1 MDKLADDENLSWA
14 AYHASCNQ
22 DEARDCSKSLSC
34 LLPLFY
40 EDAKS
45 VAMLRHGM
53 DIVKNA
59 VDFLNPGQV
68 PIITADQPLY
78 ALCKQIQWR
87 WPGCYSEDHFIVM
100 FGGLHIEMNALKVL
114 GDLLDS
120 SGWTGAL
127 TQANIA
133 SSGTADSYLKVSHV
147 TRTRHA
153 HQVTVSSLYILLH
166 KAYTEYSSS
175 QEDEEGLKSLEAWCD
190 ERAKASPQFHFWF
203 TILQLQ
209 LQVLI
214 FVRSLREADFKLYI
228 ESLSQL
234 VPWFF
239 SLDHTNYA
247 RWIPVHLRDMVTLA
261 EKHPAVH
268 QEFLHGNFTVNKTG
282 RAFSNI
288 AIDHAHEQ
296 NNACVKGDGGAVGL
310 TQNPAALRRWMV
322 SGPEIARLINEF
334 QASMEKPEKESD
346 RRHHEQCKSTQMAFF
361 NQVKALS
368 HVIEEMGNPFI
379 DESNDLLV
387 LDTRD
392 IADPLVV
399 NAMRTLKKTG
409 QEQYDTFVTE
419 RLVTQTTPINDPIK
433 RNKFPLFSR
442 PPVREK
448 SRAKHQLSSLKSDC
462 SLFSSLYISCQTR
475 DGDLDQFFTHENQA
489 CPPSLSNMGKL
500 RLGTKSDILSCLEKL
515 VPTLTPTD
523 DSMPDVQPCPSMDT
537 PTVDAVILDGA
548 AIVNMLKPGTAHTFS
563 DYASQIFLP
572 YITTQLQSVQRLD
585 VVWDEYIHGSLK
597 AYTRSTRGKGSR
609 RRVESSNAMPRNWK
623 EFLRNDD
630 NKAELFSFLS
640 LKTASLET
648 ESQIIITHHK
658 EVLCTQPRNT
668 TGLAPCTQEEADTRI
683 FLHVA
688 DAANHGYGK
697 VMIRTVDS
705 DVLVLA
711 IAAVQQLS
719 IDELWLAFASG
730 KSFRYLPAHEMAR
743 ALGPEKCIALPFMH
757 AFSGCDTVS
766 SFAGRGKRTVWEI
779 WNIFNEVTPAFCIL
793 ASTPDLS
800 SVGDQLEVLERFV
813 VLLYDRAST
822 EMKVNEARKQLF
834 SQKGRPMDGLPP
846 TQAALAEHI
855 KRAAYQA
862 GHVWAQMF
870 VAVPNLPSPSE
881 WGWVQ
886 TSNGGWEVEWTALP
900 EASQACCELFRC
912 GCKKGCRRQCK
923 CVKAALQC
931 TALCLCGGLCDRE

>member
-1 MDKLADDENLSWA
+1 MDKLADKKNISWA
-14 AYHASCNQ
+14 AYHASHNQ
-22 DEARDCSKSLSC
+22 DTNGDCTKSLSC
-34 LLPLFY
+34 LLPLFC
-40 EDAKS
+40 EDSKS
-45 VAMLRHGM
+45 VAMLCHGM

-59 VDFLNPGQV
+59 VDNLNPGQV

-78 ALCKQIQWR
+78 TLCKQIQWR
-87 WPGCYSEDHFIVM
+87 WPGRYGEDCFIVM

-133 SSGTADSYLKVSHV
+133 TSGTADSYLKVSHV
-147 TRTRHA
+147 TCTRHA

-166 KAYTEYSSS
+166 KAYTECSNSLEG
-175 QEDEEGLKSLEAWCD
+175 EDSLSLFEAWCD
-190 ERAKASPQFHFWF
+190 ERASASPQFHFWY
-203 TILQLQ
+203 TILQLE

-214 FVRSLREADFKLYI
+214 FVKSLRKADFKLYI

-247 RWIPVHLRDMVTLA
+247 RWIAVHLRDMVTLA
-261 EKHPAVH
+261 ESHPAVY
-268 QEFLHGNFTVNKTG
+268 QEFLNENFTVNKAG
-282 RAFSNI
+282 HVFSNI
-288 AIDHAHEQ
+288 AIDQAHEQ

-310 TQNPAALRRWMV
+310 TQNPQALRRWMV
-322 SGPEIARLINEF
+322 SGPEMARLISEF
-334 QASMEKPEKESD
+334 QASMEKPEKKSNHK
-346 RRHHEQCKSTQMAFF
+346 HHEQTQSIQMEFF

-368 HVIEEMGNPFI
+368 NVIEEMGNPFI

-392 IADPLVV
+392 IVDPSVT
-399 NAMRTLKKTG
+399 NTMRNLQKTG
-409 QEQYDTFVTE
+409 LDQYVTFVNE
-419 RLVTQTTPINDPIK
+419 RLVTQATPVNDPIK

-442 PPVREK
+442 SPVQEK

-475 DGDLDQFFTHENQA
+475 EGDLDEFFAHENQA

-500 RLGTKSDILSCLEKL
+500 RLGTKSDIVGCLEKL
-515 VPTLTPTD
+515 VPSTTRE
-523 DSMPDVQPCPSMDT
+523 DSLPDVQPCHV
-537 PTVDAVILDGA
+537 PTVDAVVIDGA
-548 AIVNMLKPGTAHTFS
+548 AIVNMLNPGTASTFS
-563 DYASQIFLP
+563 DYASQVFLP
-572 YITTQLQSVQRLD
+572 YITAQLQSVQRVD
-585 VVWDEYIHGSLK
+585 VVWDEYVHGSLK
-597 AYTRSTRGKGSR
+597 AYTRSTSGKGTHG
-609 RRVESSNAMPRNWK
+609 RVESSNNMPRNWK

-640 LKTASLET
+640 LETASIET
-648 ESQIIITHHK
+648 EKQVIITHHK
-658 EVLCTQPRNT
+658 DILCTQPRNT

-683 FLHVA
+683 FLHVL

-711 IAAVQQLS
+711 IAAVNEAH
-719 IDELWLAFASG
+719 IDELWVAFATG
-730 KSFRYLPAHEMAR
+730 KSFRYLPAHEIALS
-743 ALGPEKCIALPFMH
+743 LGPRKSNALLFLH

-766 SFAGRGKRTVWEI
+766 SFAGRGKKTAWEI
-779 WNIFNEVTPAFCIL
+779 WKIYDEVTPAFYTL
-793 ASTPDLS
+793 ASNPDLKS
-800 SVGDQLEVLERFV
+800 ISDQLEVLERFV
-813 VLLYDRAST
+813 VLMYDRTST

-834 SQKGRPMDGLPP
+834 SQKSRSIDGIPP
-846 TQAALAEHI
+846 TQAALVEHM

-881 WGWVQ
+881 
-886 TSNGGWEVEWTALP
+886 
-900 EASQACCELFRC
+900 
-912 GCKKGCRRQCK
+912 
-923 CVKAALQC
+923 
-931 TALCLCGGLCDRE
+931 